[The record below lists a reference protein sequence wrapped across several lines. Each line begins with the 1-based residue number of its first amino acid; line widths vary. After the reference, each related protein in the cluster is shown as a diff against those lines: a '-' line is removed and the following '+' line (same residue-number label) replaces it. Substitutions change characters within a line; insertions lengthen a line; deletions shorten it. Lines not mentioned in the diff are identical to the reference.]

1 MAMGSLRWDFLL
13 ALTVRRILDRHIG
26 SVSVALW
33 VFLSPVVPL
42 LTNLL
47 IFYFIARVP
56 DVAKMGVLGY
66 IVFALSGLTAYR
78 FVQRAAAEGC
88 DLVVGNMEL
97 LKSASLPLPFLSLSS
112 VGSLGFEFVL
122 QTGLVIAV
130 AAWAGMG
137 PSWNLLLLIPATALF
152 VVAAVGVSWIAS
164 IAGIVAR
171 ESQEGLNLLFLGLLY
186 VTPALYPREAA
197 PALLQR
203 FIDLNPM
210 THFVIVYRDAVLF
223 QDGAFHG
230 SSWLYL
236 AAVSAVTFVVGLTA
250 IRRAQRV
257 VGDLV

>member
-1 MAMGSLRWDFLL
+1 MRWDFLI

-26 SVSVALW
+26 SVVVALW

-47 IFYFIARVP
+47 VFYYIARVP
-56 DVAKMGVLGY
+56 DVAKMGALGY

-112 VGSLGFEFVL
+112 VGSLAFEFVL
-122 QTGLVIAV
+122 QTALVIAV
-130 AAWAGMG
+130 TAWAGAG
-137 PSWNLLLLIPATALF
+137 PSWNLLLLVPAAALF
-152 VVAAVGVSWIAS
+152 VVAAVGMSWIAS
-164 IAGIVAR
+164 IAGLVAR
-171 ESQEGLNLLFLGLLY
+171 ETQEGLNLLFLGLLY

-210 THFVIVYRDAVLF
+210 THFVVVYRDAVLP
-223 QDGAFHG
+223 QEGGMHG
-230 SSWLYL
+230 VSWIYL
-236 AAVSAVTFVVGLTA
+236 AVLAVVSFGVGLAA